1 MSARK
6 LLLLTAVVAVLFGFI
21 FLFERKMP
29 STSDRER
36 KGDLHWDLPED
47 RIERLSLTRG
57 AEQLEFQKTAAT
69 PWRMVKP
76 APYPADAFAIDA
88 VTAELADLKR
98 SGGDPGEAKPADY
111 GLEKPETKATIV
123 WTEPDAPEEKKRRT
137 LEFGLAVP
145 GTDIVAARVE
155 GSDKVLFVP
164 ASTLAAVRKNA
175 DDFRSRDVFGGS
187 PSEISRLE
195 ILRGRG
201 RLVLER
207 RDGGWWIVEP
217 TADLADASEVER
229 LAGQLTSARVGDF
242 VHDVDDLAAVGLNP
256 PLYRVTVSRA
266 KGETAAV
273 DFGATRSDGNNMY
286 ARRDGQVFTVDREI
300 GDDLSREAEPFRSA
314 PLSTFDRSDVT
325 ALEASFGSKSFA
337 LAQKEGGW
345 TAQGRP
351 VLAPATDDVLD
362 GILALRARS
371 FVEEARVGELAAPE
385 ATVTVRRKTGLPWT
399 LSFHPRGVGM
409 IARVSQRP
417 GGFIVDPDA
426 VRRLGSAFEKAIS
439 PPVTPAKKR

>member
-6 LLLLTAVVAVLFGFI
+6 LLLLTGVVAVLIGFI

-29 STSDRER
+29 STSER
-36 KGDLHWDLPED
+36 QSKGELHWDLPED
-47 RIERLSLTRG
+47 RIERLALTRG
-57 AEQLEFQKTAAT
+57 AEQLEFQKTATA

-76 APYPADAFAIDA
+76 APYPADPFAVAA
-88 VTAELADLKR
+88 VTNELADLKL
-98 SGGDPGEAKPADY
+98 SGGDSSDAKPAGF
-111 GLEKPETKATIV
+111 GLDKPEAKATIV
-123 WTEPDAPEEKKRRT
+123 WTEPDAPGEKKTRT
-137 LEFGLAVP
+137 LEFGLAIP
-145 GTDIVAARVE
+145 GTDTVAARVE

-207 RDGGWWIVEP
+207 KDGGWWIVEP

-242 VHDVDDLAAVGLNP
+242 IHDVDDLAAVGLEP
-256 PLYRVTVSRA
+256 PLYRVTV
-266 KGETAAV
+266 KGAGGHTAAV

-286 ARRDGQVFTVDREI
+286 ARREGQIFTVDREL

-314 PLSTFDRSDVT
+314 PLASFDRSDVT
-325 ALEASFGSKSFA
+325 ALEASFGGKTA
-337 LAQKEGGW
+337 DPLPEGWRLDLRG
-345 TAQGRP
+345 
-351 VLAPATDDVLD
+351 PA
-362 GILALRARS
+362 
-371 FVEEARVGELAAPE
+371 
-385 ATVTVRRKTGLPWT
+385 
-399 LSFHPRGVGM
+399 
-409 IARVSQRP
+409 RP
-417 GGFIVDPDA
+417 GSG
-426 VRRLGSAFEKAIS
+426 VR
-439 PPVTPAKKR
+439 